1 MTQALPTLGY
11 QNQMA
16 SGIVE
21 QRLKT
26 KDDMKSFF
34 NTMYLGTTPAGLP
47 AFSLNSGLNFN
58 LMPSIRKSPL
68 LSAQDLEYYAT
79 EYTRHGLKGPCNW
92 YRTSELNFKDDRA
105 IKNLTIGVP
114 TMYIDTSKSSLIP
127 ADIMKSS
134 KSHIPNLTSRSVNT
148 NHWAMLED
156 AKGVNKHIKD
166 WVEQVVFGGKQKI

>member
-1 MTQALPTLGY
+1 MPYLPPNEAFVPLKLMTQALPTLGY

-68 LSAQDLEYYAT
+68 LSAQVRLPSNE
-79 EYTRHGLKGPCNW
+79 
-92 YRTSELNFKDDRA
+92 F
-105 IKNLTIGVP
+105 
-114 TMYIDTSKSSLIP
+114 
-127 ADIMKSS
+127 
-134 KSHIPNLTSRSVNT
+134 
-148 NHWAMLED
+148 
-156 AKGVNKHIKD
+156 
-166 WVEQVVFGGKQKI
+166 

>member
-1 MTQALPTLGY
+1 MSPRTVDDFNRSRGGATVYRIYQHHPDLVSHIFSIAVPYLPPTEAFVPLKLMTQALPTLGY

-26 KDDMKSFF
+26 KDDMKRFF

-68 LSAQDLEYYAT
+68 LSDQ
-79 EYTRHGLKGPCNW
+79 
-92 YRTSELNFKDDRA
+92 
-105 IKNLTIGVP
+105 V
-114 TMYIDTSKSSLIP
+114 
-127 ADIMKSS
+127 
-134 KSHIPNLTSRSVNT
+134 RSPSN
-148 NHWAMLED
+148 E
-156 AKGVNKHIKD
+156 
-166 WVEQVVFGGKQKI
+166 F